1 MSVLRLISNQSKFFC
16 ALINYKCDTGTMILN
31 FTEVF
36 GLSSF
41 LQRFNCILYCF
52 ETAFSFDMQQGLS
65 IYTPYSGK
73 GTSLIAMTF

>member
-1 MSVLRLISNQSKFFC
+1 
-16 ALINYKCDTGTMILN
+16 MILK

-41 LQRFNCILYCF
+41 LQRINCILCCF

-65 IYTPYSGK
+65 IFTPCSGK